1 MGTHNTA
8 IFLIKSIGQVR
19 NGPMRGME
27 VAMFTKY
34 RKKNLYSIKLWK
46 IISVL
51 QIFHRLPSQSKSEK
65 RFCTVVMGLKMEKKD
80 LLKTWLHTGDMT
92 LCKAM

>member
-1 MGTHNTA
+1 
-8 IFLIKSIGQVR
+8 
-19 NGPMRGME
+19 MRGME

-80 LLKTWLHTGDMT
+80 LLKTWLHTRDMT

>member
-1 MGTHNTA
+1 
-8 IFLIKSIGQVR
+8 
-19 NGPMRGME
+19 MRGME